1 MSCSV
6 NLVPAMRLHTRRR
19 ARRGRLWLGFCAS
32 LCVLLATAWAA
43 ERTAASA
50 LARLADNVSELEL
63 RRTEVQRRLLLA
75 QQQRARLIEQL
86 QTVAGARRPQVWPRR
101 LVALMREAP
110 PGVFLTA
117 LHIDPPTAGEPGE
130 KPALPPPATQAAPQT
145 PQAVQ
150 PAPPAL
156 RGVRL
161 VGYALNHDALLQ
173 FLHALQSA
181 SGGASEWQHV
191 ELIRATQE
199 PYQGGLLVA
208 FELACRI
215 EEERS

>member
-1 MSCSV
+1 MTCSV
-6 NLVPAMRLHTRRR
+6 NLVPALRRHTRRR
-19 ARRGRLWLGFCAS
+19 ARRGCRWLGFGVG

-43 ERTAASA
+43 ERTAAST
-50 LARLADNVSELEL
+50 LARLGDTVSALEL

-75 QQQRARLIEQL
+75 QQQRTRLLEQL
-86 QTVAGARRPQVWPRR
+86 QTVAGARRPQLWPQR
-101 LVALMREAP
+101 LVTLMRETP

-117 LHIDPPTAGEPGE
+117 LHVDPPVVVEP
-130 KPALPPPATQAAPQT
+130 AVPPPATQATAQT
-145 PQAVQ
+145 PDAHGHDGSVT
-150 PAPPAL
+150 P
-156 RGVRL
+156 VRM

-181 SGGASEWQHV
+181 SGGCPAWQHV

-199 PYQGGLLVA
+199 PYQSGLLVA